1 MITTAEETATEG
13 RRIND
18 NHQDQ
23 EGDGQRIVDIGKKSF
38 NLKKS
43 FQSQI
48 TASLTA
54 LIVMMVQNLRMETC
68 PPINRSHE
76 EDSKAFIFKVG
87 KIVGVAKYSS
97 K

>member
-23 EGDGQRIVDIGKKSF
+23 EGDGQRIVGKKSF

-54 LIVMMVQNLRMETC
+54 LIVMLVQNLRMETC